1 MPLDAGAREES
12 KRSQDLSLKTA
23 SYIHNPEELS
33 EILRQHNLDS
43 SDVKRHL
50 GSGHLTQATLE
61 SENGMISLL
70 KKVKEQ
76 ELVIDHYKVAEQEY
90 KQRIFEMEK
99 KLKEANH
106 KLELQ
111 KLESERE
118 ISILKTKLEKK
129 NHELT
134 EQMENFIM
142 NKLDIDEYNITSD
155 DFRNSQSSRKD
166 DKARSKSQE
175 NSKSNQM
182 KLHPLVPK
190 LDFQKIFDWRE
201 KANTDNVIMIRIS
214 ESRVLGEDQITEEIN
229 DEEGIEKKHIK
240 YYSKGVPYKLSSDR
254 INELYERKQMIINA
268 LNQAYTDDG
277 ESEDVNPDEVY
288 ETE

>member
-1 MPLDAGAREES
+1 
-12 KRSQDLSLKTA
+12 
-23 SYIHNPEELS
+23 
-33 EILRQHNLDS
+33 
-43 SDVKRHL
+43 
-50 GSGHLTQATLE
+50 
-61 SENGMISLL
+61 MISLL

-76 ELVIDHYKVAEQEY
+76 EIVIDNHKVTEQEY
-90 KQRIFEMEK
+90 KQKIFEMEK
-99 KLKEANH
+99 KLKESNH

-111 KLESERE
+111 KLDNERE
-118 ISILKTKLEKK
+118 ISLLKTKLEKK

-155 DFRNSQSSRKD
+155 DFRISQSSRKE
-166 DKARSKSQE
+166 DKIRSRSHE
-175 NSKSNQM
+175 NNKTNQS

-214 ESRVLGEDQITEEIN
+214 ESRVLGEDKITEEIN
-229 DEEGIEKKHIK
+229 DEDGIEKKHIK
-240 YYSKGVPYKLSSDR
+240 YYSKGVPYKLSSNR
-254 INELYERKQMIINA
+254 VNELYERKQMIINA
-268 LNQAYTDDG
+268 LNQAYTDEG
-277 ESEDVNPDEVY
+277 ESEDVNQDEIY